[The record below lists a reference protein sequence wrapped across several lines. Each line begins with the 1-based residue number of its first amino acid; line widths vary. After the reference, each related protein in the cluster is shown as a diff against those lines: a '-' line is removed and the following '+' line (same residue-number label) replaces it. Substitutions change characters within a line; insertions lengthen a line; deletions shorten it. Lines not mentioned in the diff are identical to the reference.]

1 MYCIVTSVSIMVIIN
16 STNNFTLSDWNHSL
30 AVVLIPNDV
39 ILILYLILGFGGN
52 MLVILVYGLRMTKK
66 SEERYFI
73 PVLAISDLSGSV
85 ICASFAIGL
94 NMFQAKFTNTS
105 ICKAWWFFAAFTTYL
120 SMLLLAIIAVHRYLK
135 VCRPFGKQMSVVY
148 KRLSIMLAICLALI
162 LGAPTVMLYGSVDF
176 PNTEKTLVGR
186 RCSKLK
192 NVSKIGS
199 LIYSSIAGL
208 VTLVTITML
217 IGFYGKIGCTIYRH
231 FQHMSKDGSEKK
243 TSEKNAHFTVT
254 SESRSHDTKETISFD
269 VTSSR
274 SDVTSSRTD
283 VTSSRTYNNE
293 PPTLEKCS
301 DIIDNSN
308 TKYSEQDSSD
318 AIQFEN
324 VDIVD
329 SKNGPGKSKTRI
341 KKKPT
346 KNEDFN
352 RKVMYKFTL
361 MFMMITIVFLVCY
374 IPKVF
379 LIVMEA
385 RNPKFWENFS
395 DHQRAVVLFFYR
407 GYIINNIVNPFIYAF
422 MDLKFRHEAWSLLR
436 CSKTE

>member
-1 MYCIVTSVSIMVIIN
+1 MYYIVSSVSTMVIIN
-16 STNNFTLSDWNHSL
+16 STNKFTLSDWNHSL
-30 AVVLIPNDV
+30 AIVLIPNDV
-39 ILILYLILGFGGN
+39 ILILYIILGFGGN
-52 MLVILVYGLRMTKK
+52 MFVILVYGLRMKKK
-66 SEERYFI
+66 SDERYFI
-73 PVLAISDLSGSV
+73 PVLAISDLSCSM

-94 NMFQAKFTNTS
+94 NMLQVKFTDTS

-148 KRLSIMLAICLALI
+148 KRVAIMLAICLALI

-208 VTLVTITML
+208 VMLVTITML
-217 IGFYGKIGCTIYRH
+217 IGSYGRIGCTIYRH

-254 SESRSHDTKETISFD
+254 SESRSHDTKETIS
-269 VTSSR
+269 
-274 SDVTSSRTD
+274 SDLS
-283 VTSSRTYNNE
+283 SSRTYNNE

-301 DIIDNSN
+301 DNTENYN
-308 TKYSEQDSSD
+308 TKYSEQESSD

-329 SKNGPGKSKTRI
+329 SKNELGKSKTRI
-341 KKKPT
+341 KKKLT
-346 KNEDFN
+346 ENEDSN

-361 MFMMITIVFLVCY
+361 MFMVITIVFLACY

-379 LIVMEA
+379 LLVMEA
-385 RNPKFWENFS
+385 MNPKFWENFS

-422 MDLKFRHEAWSLLR
+422 MDLKFRKEAWSLLR

>member
-1 MYCIVTSVSIMVIIN
+1 MYCIVTSVSTMVISN

-52 MLVILVYGLRMTKK
+52 LLVILVYGLRMAKK

-73 PVLAISDLSGSV
+73 PILAISDLSGSV

-148 KRLSIMLAICLALI
+148 KRLSIMLAICLALM

-208 VTLVTITML
+208 VMLVTITIL
-217 IGFYGKIGCTIYRH
+217 IGFYGRIGCTIYRH

-243 TSEKNAHFTVT
+243 TSEKNAHITVT
-254 SESRSHDTKETISFD
+254 SESRSYDTKETISFD

-274 SDVTSSRTD
+274 TD
-283 VTSSRTYNNE
+283 NNE

-301 DIIDNSN
+301 DIIENSN

-324 VDIVD
+324 FDIVD
-329 SKNGPGKSKTRI
+329 SKNDLGKSKTRI

-352 RKVMYKFTL
+352 RKIMYKFTL

-385 RNPKFWENFS
+385 MNPKFWENLS
-395 DHQRAVVLFFYR
+395 DNQRAVVLFFYR